1 MRAFLKNTFLVK
13 IIISRHMTKIIVKNA
28 KKTNKKER
36 PLRESN
42 PQLILRSKKLTQQIQ
57 KGSGFPYHLFEN
69 SLTYSLSYNVHQSH
83 IQDQEFSFLSILEEE
98 TIMLGFQKEYLRCFI
113 FTYLFI
119 TFIKCFVI
127 IYS

>member
-1 MRAFLKNTFLVK
+1 MILLFDYRKMPNYMTQADAFAPAC
-13 IIISRHMTKIIVKNA
+13 SRL
-28 KKTNKKER
+28 
-36 PLRESN
+36 LRESN
-42 PQLILRSKKLTQQIQ
+42 PQLILRSKKFTQQIQ